1 MDVKSTFLKR
11 DSHEEVCTKKPDGF
25 KLHGKEDN
33 VWSLKND
40 LYGLKQAPRAWYE
53 ILDEYLFQQGFKRC
67 IANRNIFLKIEKRG
81 ILVTV
86 VCVDDIIFCCNDDKL
101 SHEFANLMAL
111 EFKMSIYGDEK
122 FHLQKP

>member
-11 DSHEEVCTKKPDGF
+11 DLHEEVCTKQPDGF

-53 ILDEYLFQQGFKRC
+53 LLDEYLFQQGFKRC
-67 IANRNIFLKIEKRG
+67 IANRNIFLKTEKSG

-86 VCVDDIIFCCNDDKL
+86 VCVDDIIYGCDDVNL
-101 SHEFANLMAL
+101 SREFSNLMAL
-111 EFKMSIYGDEK
+111 EFEMSIYGAEK